1 MQAATGIG
9 HLHSNNILHK
19 DVKPANVLLKHQL
32 QEPGGQK
39 RVVAKITDFGISRLM
54 LPEEQNYVSAQL
66 RGTPAYLDPQYMTSY
81 IYTKASDVYSFGLVI
96 L

>member
-1 MQAATGIG
+1 M
-9 HLHSNNILHK
+9 HK

-32 QEPGGQK
+32 QESGGKK
-39 RVVAKITDFGISRLM
+39 RVVAKITDFGISRLS
-54 LPEEQNYVSAQL
+54 LPDEQNYVSAQL
-66 RGTPAYLDPQYMTSY
+66 RGTPAYLDPHYTASY